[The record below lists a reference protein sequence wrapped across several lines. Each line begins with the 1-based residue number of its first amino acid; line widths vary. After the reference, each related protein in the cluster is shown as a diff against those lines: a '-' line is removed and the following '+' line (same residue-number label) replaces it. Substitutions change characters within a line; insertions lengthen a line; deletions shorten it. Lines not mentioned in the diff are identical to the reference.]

1 MKLTQLEINKMIKI
15 ARETAKNAF
24 VPFNKHPFG
33 SSILTSKGNI
43 YGGCNIENS
52 ISGLGICSEMTAI
65 NHAISHGEYV
75 FKALCLYDKKKQYS
89 YPCGAC
95 RQYISQFIQIS
106 GKNILIITSSPLGY
120 KLIDFEKLYPFA
132 HFNRTDITSVKNYA
146 K

>member
-1 MKLTQLEINKMIKI
+1 MIKI

-95 RQYISQFIQIS
+95 RQTLIEYETNQGKPIKIILGCES
-106 GKNILIITSSPLGY
+106 GKTIMVMSAGDLLPLS
-120 KLIDFEKLYPFA
+120 FREEKL
-132 HFNRTDITSVKNYA
+132 K
-146 K
+146 KQL